1 MLDVV
6 TRRRSAT
13 RIRTRCATNAAAE
26 RLGRATSLALV
37 VYCCIAPRCAKAEDG
52 QGVAAGLPCSNAAEG
67 CLPNAVAACT
77 SSGAGRATCACSKG
91 FVGDG
96 VQKCE
101 GDNAS
106 WFQQRTMSPPSTAGD
121 DWIAVDNV

>member
-6 TRRRSAT
+6 TQRRSTT
-13 RIRTRCATNAAAE
+13 RSTRRATNAAAE

-37 VYCCIAPRCAKAEDG
+37 LYCSTPPGCAKAEDG
-52 QGVAAGLPCSNAAEG
+52 QGVAVGLPCSNAAEG
-67 CLPNAVAACT
+67 CLPNDVAACT
-77 SSGAGRATCACSKG
+77 SSGDGRATCACSKG

-96 VQKCE
+96 VKKCE
-101 GDNAS
+101 GDDAS
-106 WFQQRTMSPPSTAGD
+106 WFQQRTMSPPSTKGD